1 MKRYLFFLRHLND
14 IDNIAPAIYF
24 YLQDNVD
31 HRADVILYHEDYDYA
46 QDLNLKFL
54 KTQFPTRFSFNGI
67 EKYFDLNCDRAKN
80 KIDKNLRIKI
90 YNIINYYLPGPLK
103 LRIKALIKVFKKRRY
118 GITLSS
124 IRGNPSPDDDVV
136 AGINKILNEY
146 NFPSLVIFD
155 FVRTRVVIGLLTAL
169 RQSGVKKIISLPT
182 SPLMNY
188 NIMRSNFLTDENSA
202 SFIGMHDY
210 SGFDAAGLVDRFY
223 ETSYHDFFGLLSRR
237 AKLPKHTYK
246 LGAIRYCPEWLDI
259 KKKMGGE
266 SFIFGQKEKKNILFL
281 LSHPLSNVNKEEVTI
296 TIEILA
302 RFSEYNVCI
311 MGHTRDHTEEFQ
323 LEYCNIKFVD
333 KFSTS
338 KLIDWSDAILFWS
351 TSAAMEGYMK
361 EKFMVCLSYITSN
374 RNLYS
379 EFDAGYVAKCRDDF
393 LRFLFLFN
401 RKEKIP
407 YNDKGRK
414 HFIHQII
421 LADSLNMTVPK
432 KYLQFMR
439 DFECVERNL

>member
-1 MKRYLFFLRHLND
+1 MKRYLFFLRHFND

-31 HRADVILYHEDYDYA
+31 NRADVILYHEGYDYA

-54 KTQFPTRFSFNGI
+54 KTKFPTRFSFNGI
-67 EKYFDLNCDRAKN
+67 EKYFDLSGDRAKKKMN
-80 KIDKNLRIKI
+80 KNLEITL
-90 YNIINYYLPGPLK
+90 YNIIKNHLPESLK
-103 LRIKALIKVFKKRRY
+103 LQIKALLKAITKNRY
-118 GITLSS
+118 SLTLSA
-124 IRGNPSPDDDVV
+124 IRARPSPDDVVV
-136 AGINKILNEY
+136 AGIKKILNEY

-155 FVRTRVVIGLLTAL
+155 FVRTRVVLGLLTAL

-182 SPLMNY
+182 SPFINY

-210 SGFDAAGLVDRFY
+210 SGFDAAGLVDRYY
-223 ETSYHDFFGLLSRR
+223 EMSYHDFFGLLNWP
-237 AKLPKHTYK
+237 AKLPKRTYK

-259 KKKMGGE
+259 KKKMKGE
-266 SFIFGQKEKKNILFL
+266 SVNFGQKEKKNILFL
-281 LSHPLSNVNKEEVTI
+281 LSHPMSNVNKEEVTI

-311 MGHTRDHTEEFQ
+311 MGHTRDHTKQFQ
-323 LEYCNIKFVD
+323 LQYSNIKFVD
-333 KFSTS
+333 ECSTS

-361 EKFMVCLSYITSN
+361 DKFMVCLRYITSN

-379 EFDAGYVAKCRDDF
+379 EFDAGYVAKCRDD
-393 LRFLFLFN
+393 LMRFLLLFH
-401 RKEKIP
+401 RKERIP
-407 YNDKGRK
+407 YNNKGK
-414 HFIHQII
+414 NHFIHKII
-421 LADSLNMTVPK
+421 LADDLNISVPK

-439 DFECVERNL
+439 DFE